1 MYTLNITCVY
11 LQDNDASLTQ
21 VKFSRSATSFVN
33 EQGVEAFPD
42 ENVLDLVVTYQVPL
56 YPLGS
61 AIFAALSSGQ
71 LLADFQHVLDCDI
84 TGMFCHCFPKN
95 LLLNFTLFNAYKF
108 FVKIN
113 DH

>member
-42 ENVLDLVVTYQVPL
+42 KNVLDLVVTYQVPL

-71 LLADFQHVLDCDI
+71 LLADFQHVLDRDI

-95 LLLNFTLFNAYKF
+95 LLLNFTLLHTNFL
-108 FVKIN
+108 
-113 DH
+113 

>member
-1 MYTLNITCVY
+1 MFNSVNIFYFTLYSIKIFFRKAVIVKSKLIVYHTVYTLNITCVY

-71 LLADFQHVLDCDI
+71 LLADF
-84 TGMFCHCFPKN
+84 
-95 LLLNFTLFNAYKF
+95 
-108 FVKIN
+108 
-113 DH
+113 